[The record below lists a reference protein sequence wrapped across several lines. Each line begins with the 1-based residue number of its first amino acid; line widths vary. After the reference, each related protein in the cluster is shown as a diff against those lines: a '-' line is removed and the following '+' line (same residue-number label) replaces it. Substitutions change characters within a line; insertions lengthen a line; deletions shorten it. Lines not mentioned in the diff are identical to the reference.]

1 MNRLVLGVLCG
12 VVFGL
17 IDILMTVFGKHPDVT
32 RTMLLQAF
40 SSRLAIGILAATVTL
55 PVHSILAGAI
65 VGLLISL
72 PDAFGLNS
80 YVGVLGTGLLFGAL
94 TAWAVKIW
102 NLEWRSPTTTLQSKA
117 WSAWPL

>member
-1 MNRLVLGVLCG
+1 
-12 VVFGL
+12 
-17 IDILMTVFGKHPDVT
+17 
-32 RTMLLQAF
+32 MLLQAF

-102 NLEWRSPTTTLQSKA
+102 GT
-117 WSAWPL
+117 

>member
-12 VVFGL
+12 IVFGL
-17 IDILMTVFGKHPDVT
+17 IDILMTVGKHPDVT

-72 PDAFGLNS
+72 PEAFGLNS

-102 NLEWRSPTTTLQSKA
+102 GT
-117 WSAWPL
+117 

>member
-1 MNRLVLGVLCG
+1 VLGVLCG
-12 VVFGL
+12 VVFWF
-17 IDILMTVFGKHPDVT
+17 DRHPDDGFRETSRCDQDHAVASF
-32 RTMLLQAF
+32 LQPLGDRN
-40 SSRLAIGILAATVTL
+40 STVTL

-80 YVGVLGTGLLFGAL
+80 YVGVLAPVFWFGAL

-102 NLEWRSPTTTLQSKA
+102 GT
-117 WSAWPL
+117 

>member
-1 MNRLVLGVLCG
+1 MNRLWIGVLCG

-17 IDILMTVFGKHPDVT
+17 VDVLMTVFGTHPDLT

-40 SSRLAIGILAATVTL
+40 SSRFAIGVLAATVTL
-55 PVHSILAGAI
+55 PLHPVLAGAI

-72 PDAFGLNS
+72 PDAFGLYS

-94 TAWAVKIW
+94 TAWATKMW
-102 NLEWRSPTTTLQSKA
+102 GS
-117 WSAWPL
+117 